1 MKKENVRSKSPW
13 FQERHVE
20 NSEPANAS
28 VRRKKKERGV
38 PTAVEVYVEIEFLPF
53 KTNLE

>member
-13 FQERHVE
+13 FQKEHVE
-20 NSEPANAS
+20 NSKPTNAS

-38 PTAVEVYVEIEFLPF
+38 PTAVEVCVEIELLPF